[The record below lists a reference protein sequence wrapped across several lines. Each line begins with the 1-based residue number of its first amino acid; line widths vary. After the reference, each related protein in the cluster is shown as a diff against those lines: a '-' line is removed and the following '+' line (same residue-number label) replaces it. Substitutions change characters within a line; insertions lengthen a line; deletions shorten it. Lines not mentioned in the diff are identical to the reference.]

1 MIHLQSGAE
10 GQQLHL
16 HHAVVTVSF
25 LGLIRSGTGL
35 AVLMIYFYREY
46 NLLAEMM
53 YNCKLPRA
61 MLRTVLVFGLLS
73 DSVNKGSVL
82 YWVFVANIVLSS
94 ILNAIKSYTIIR
106 HKSNP
111 PLLIQI
117 TNMFKQQNFSYNS
130 YLSLVYKARL
140 RDIEMSV
147 SLIASFMNIFS
158 S

>member
-1 MIHLQSGAE
+1 
-10 GQQLHL
+10 
-16 HHAVVTVSF
+16 
-25 LGLIRSGTGL
+25 
-35 AVLMIYFYREY
+35 
-46 NLLAEMM
+46 
-53 YNCKLPRA
+53 
-61 MLRTVLVFGLLS
+61 MLRTGLVFGLLS
-73 DSVNKGSVL
+73 HSVNKGSVL

-158 S
+158 SWSGQRLTSCFNDNLMFEFDPLVSLLTTDGSDGVEDNYYA

>member
-1 MIHLQSGAE
+1 
-10 GQQLHL
+10 
-16 HHAVVTVSF
+16 
-25 LGLIRSGTGL
+25 
-35 AVLMIYFYREY
+35 
-46 NLLAEMM
+46 
-53 YNCKLPRA
+53 
-61 MLRTVLVFGLLS
+61 MLRTGLVFGLLS

-111 PLLIQI
+111 QLLIQI

>member
-1 MIHLQSGAE
+1 
-10 GQQLHL
+10 
-16 HHAVVTVSF
+16 
-25 LGLIRSGTGL
+25 
-35 AVLMIYFYREY
+35 
-46 NLLAEMM
+46 
-53 YNCKLPRA
+53 
-61 MLRTVLVFGLLS
+61 MLRTGLVFGLLS
-73 DSVNKGSVL
+73 HSVNKGSVL

-158 S
+158 SWSAQRLTSCFNDNLMFEFDPLVSLLTTDGSDGVEDNYYA

>member
-1 MIHLQSGAE
+1 MPLISCIGLETVEQVPGFNDLSAAPAGSELDSPPVSQSHLQ
-10 GQQLHL
+10 
-16 HHAVVTVSF
+16 HAPVVTVSF

-82 YWVFVANIVLSS
+82 YWVFVANIVLSVLS
-94 ILNAIKSYTIIR
+94 APKCNQII
-106 HKSNP
+106 HNHP
-111 PLLIQI
+111 
-117 TNMFKQQNFSYNS
+117 T
-130 YLSLVYKARL
+130 
-140 RDIEMSV
+140 
-147 SLIASFMNIFS
+147 
-158 S
+158 

>member
-1 MIHLQSGAE
+1 ML
-10 GQQLHL
+10 
-16 HHAVVTVSF
+16 
-25 LGLIRSGTGL
+25 RTGL
-35 AVLMIYFYREY
+35 A
-46 NLLAEMM
+46 
-53 YNCKLPRA
+53 
-61 MLRTVLVFGLLS
+61 FGLLS

-158 S
+158 SWSGQRLTSCFNDNLMFEFDPLVSLLTTDGSDGVEDNYYA

>member
-1 MIHLQSGAE
+1 
-10 GQQLHL
+10 
-16 HHAVVTVSF
+16 
-25 LGLIRSGTGL
+25 
-35 AVLMIYFYREY
+35 
-46 NLLAEMM
+46 
-53 YNCKLPRA
+53 
-61 MLRTVLVFGLLS
+61 MLRTGLVFGLLS

-111 PLLIQI
+111 QLLIQI

-158 S
+158 SWSGQRLTSCFNDNLMFEFDPLVSLLTTDGSDGVEDNYYA

>member
-1 MIHLQSGAE
+1 ML
-10 GQQLHL
+10 
-16 HHAVVTVSF
+16 
-25 LGLIRSGTGL
+25 RTGL
-35 AVLMIYFYREY
+35 A
-46 NLLAEMM
+46 
-53 YNCKLPRA
+53 
-61 MLRTVLVFGLLS
+61 FGLLS
-73 DSVNKGSVL
+73 HSVNKGSVL

-158 S
+158 SWSAQRLTSCFNDNLMFEFDPLVSLLTTDGSDGVEDNYYA